1 MGAGAIMS
9 QQQNRQEEATGK
21 AVREFALGRAASINK
36 YGALLTRFG
45 KNEIGPEE
53 FAEQSVR
60 MYIEEG
66 IQYFNDSVA
75 LGSAYFGVFSN
86 LARTATKRA
95 ADAAPAPA
103 ARTKK

>member
-1 MGAGAIMS
+1 MS
-9 QQQNRQEEATGK
+9 NSQDRQEDATGK
-21 AVREFALGRAASINK
+21 AMREFALGRAASINK

-45 KNEIGPEE
+45 NNEIGPEE

-75 LGSAYFGVFSN
+75 LGSAYFGALSN
-86 LARTATKRA
+86 VARSATKRA
-95 ADAAPAPA
+95 ADPAPAPA
-103 ARTKK
+103 TGTKKAT